1 MLIFSGHKVH
11 VQASAADLGDQGPT
25 KRTSRCRVG
34 VGLDENVV
42 GATVDLG
49 AVVAICECKPIE
61 GCRFRVCSEA
71 TDVEDAHS
79 GILLVI
85 DEFCCCRIKLSE

>member
-1 MLIFSGHKVH
+1 MDILSEEIGH

-61 GCRFRVCSEA
+61 GCRVRVCSEA

-79 GILLVI
+79 GILLAI
-85 DEFCCCRIKLSE
+85 DEFCCYRIKVE